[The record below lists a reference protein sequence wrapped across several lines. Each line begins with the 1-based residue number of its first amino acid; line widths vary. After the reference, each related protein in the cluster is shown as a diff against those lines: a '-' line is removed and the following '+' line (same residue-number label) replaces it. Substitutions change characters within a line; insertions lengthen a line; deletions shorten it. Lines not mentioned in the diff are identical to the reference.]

1 MLWVRFWPLEV
12 DPREVQLNEL
22 NSVIELRSFRR
33 SCQDLFQIVLLFRF
47 QSWSDQTPSDSKI
60 NKKWTWLEPLINRTS
75 SPVAMIFFGELIVSY
90 SSKFSFLLF
99 IQGSIT
105 GRLTQML
112 HCQAACWA
120 LTWFIDLIF
129 YFMSCWSINAIK
141 CEHNQPDYNQETDG
155 WIGFS
160 TLIQAGVQSQVN
172 DHLNRPFVTSTLT
185 NDRSIWPITR
195 PV

>member
-12 DPREVQLNEL
+12 DSPEVQFNEL

-47 QSWSDQTPSDSKI
+47 QSWSDQIHHPSDSKI

-99 IQGSIT
+99 IQGSIHWT
-105 GRLTQML
+105 PDANATLSSCL
-112 HCQAACWA
+112 
-120 LTWFIDLIF
+120 LSPDLIYRF
-129 YFMSCWSINAIK
+129 DFLFHELLIDK
-141 CEHNQPDYNQETDG
+141 CNKMWAQP
-155 WIGFS
+155 
-160 TLIQAGVQSQVN
+160 
-172 DHLNRPFVTSTLT
+172 
-185 NDRSIWPITR
+185 TR
-195 PV
+195 W